1 MPRTKIHKLA
11 VIGDPVSHSLSPA
24 MHNAALRKRGAPYRY
39 EALRVAPEKLE
50 AFMKG
55 KARTLAGF
63 NVTVP
68 HKEAVLPHLK
78 RLAYEAE
85 LIGAVNTVVNRN
97 GELVGFNTDGAG
109 YLMSLHVDKKFDPRG
124 KRVVILG
131 AGGAARALAVVLSL
145 AQARSVTVANRTLK
159 RAEQLA
165 RELAFR
171 LPKSKLLACP
181 LEGKALESALKDC
194 DLLVNTTRVGL
205 GGTSFEDFP
214 WEKLPRRVLVSDI
227 VYTPR
232 MTPFLKAAKR
242 RGHPIHTGEGMLVF
256 QGALAFE
263 IWTGLKPDVR
273 LMRRELLRRLA
284 GKRSGTAS
292 TRKKRPRR
300 SGASRPLPKNSR
312 LKGKR
317 S

>member
-1 MPRTKIHKLA
+1 MPRLKLKRLA

-24 MHNAALRKRGAPYRY
+24 MHGAAIRKLGVPFRYR
-39 EALRVAPEKLE
+39 ALRVRPESLKDFVAGPAKE
-50 AFMKG
+50 
-55 KARTLAGF
+55 LAGF

-68 HKEAVLPHLK
+68 HKESILPHLK

-214 WEKLPRRVLVSDI
+214 WEKLPRRALVSDI

-273 LMRRELLRRLA
+273 LMRRELLKRL
-284 GKRSGTAS
+284 GSGRAP
-292 TRKKRPRR
+292 RKPERKSPPRR
-300 SGASRPLPKNSR
+300 RTA
-312 LKGKR
+312 R

>member
-214 WEKLPRRVLVSDI
+214 WEKLPRRALVSDI

-273 LMRRELLRRLA
+273 LMRRELLKRL
-284 GKRSGTAS
+284 GSGRAP
-292 TRKKRPRR
+292 RKPERKSPPRR
-300 SGASRPLPKNSR
+300 RTA
-312 LKGKR
+312 R